1 MFKKLLDR
9 GKRLLEY
16 KRYLQLEWWYFIQ
29 KIAKLL
35 FKGDANNLFT
45 LIYEKRLE
53 LSRIIYPG
61 DHKNLAASI
70 NKLALTYKY
79 QGRLNEAEPLYA
91 EALAIRRR
99 LFIDFDHNDLAG
111 SINNLA
117 TLYQHQGKFNEA
129 EVLYDESLA
138 MYRRLFSNCDH
149 NDLAANLSNFATL
162 YQLKGEL
169 SKAEVFYEEALA
181 IRRRLFKKRNHHDL
195 AKSLNN
201 LAALY
206 QTQGKSGKAEPIFL
220 ESIKMYRRL
229 YGSIANVGFAT
240 GLNNLAAFYDS
251 QGKLAKAQQ
260 VYKEAL
266 AMKLELFG
274 DCDHHELAMTF
285 NNLAEVYRAQGNVV
299 EATPLSEKALG
310 IYRRLFGDC
319 DHPDLAMSINNLGL
333 LYCTQGEYIK
343 SEYLLEESLEMYLRL
358 FPESNHNDLAASLN
372 NWGFLQESQGELE
385 KAEHF
390 LIKALEIRR
399 RLFTDRHQPHLAI
412 TITNLAELYRSQS
425 RLSEAEPLYVEA
437 LAMYQNL
444 YKDCDHLDLAAILA
458 NITFFYI
465 DNKQQKNAF
474 CMILKATE
482 VEENALHQWF
492 GYSTEEYR
500 LGFVERNQ
508 SRLKLLV
515 SLLCQYFPDDSEK
528 VAQVAIKVARRKAF
542 AAQAEVELN
551 YQRYGDKYPDLAR
564 DFQEL
569 ATTQGKLTHLNHTY
583 YHHQESMDV
592 EDRASH
598 QQVKQTLTE
607 RIEQLERKLSANVP
621 ELRQLQQHVTLSAIF
636 AALPEHSC
644 AIEFYHFDV
653 YNFAANEWQSPQYVA
668 FILAP
673 VGNVQMV
680 KLGDARELDR
690 LIDNY
695 RDLSRD
701 SLLPS
706 FGARPTSAS
715 QQPKSKPEVD
725 DLSIDLQLSQ
735 RLLTSI
741 LDTINGEIKHLIFIP
756 DGALHTLP
764 IGNLLVGSETRLFQ
778 KVGFLGGSLSDRF
791 VCTYLSTLRE
801 LLTRT
806 DRPNRPLSA
815 PIAIGNP
822 NYDYPDSA
830 ESSPAL
836 AGAGVSTMKSMM
848 GQLGA
853 VFTPIPESQILL
865 DSLKLQLTPDA
876 QFFSQDRATETV
888 LRDAKSPKLLVILTH
903 GYLLDGDRD
912 KIQLIFKLLQCPE
925 GEELDLIQTY
935 RHLLDRDFLRL
946 LNLVGD
952 CLDKESLNGGGF
964 CRSFGEF
971 LQTEL
976 PELVD
981 RTSGHSIDPMQNHG
995 LALAGANSWLAGEK
1009 LPAEIGKGFLL
1020 ARDVAYLD
1028 LFGTEIVFLIACS
1041 SGLGDVKTG
1050 EGVFG
1055 LRRAFAIA
1063 GVKQLITSL
1072 WDVPTRPTMLLT
1084 DKFFEAYHRGVVPAI
1099 ALQTAQQYVR
1109 DISREEL
1116 AATKLGEEILA
1127 EVDRL
1132 ARCGVQIDDAD
1143 YPLRHPY
1150 FWGAW
1155 ICQGV

>member
-1 MFKKLLDR
+1 MDNNEAEQQRQELIKQGFALYQQ
-9 GKRLLEY
+9 GYIQEAMLLEERASELARTIY
-16 KRYLQLEWWYFIQ
+16 PNDHDNLATTI
-29 KIAKLL
+29 
-35 FKGDANNLFT
+35 NNLASSYNAQGKYSAAEP
-45 LIYEKRLE
+45 LYEEALAMCRRLF
-53 LSRIIYPG
+53 G
-61 DHKNLAASI
+61 DRDHDNLAASI
-70 NKLALTYKY
+70 NNLAGLYNAQGKY
-79 QGRLNEAEPLYA
+79 SAAEPLYE
-91 EALAIRRR
+91 EALSMRRR
-99 LFIDFDHNDLAG
+99 LFGDRDHNSLAT

-117 TLYQHQGKFNEA
+117 LLYNSQGKYSAAEPLYEEA
-129 EVLYDESLA
+129 LAMRRRLFADRDHHSLAASINNLAALYESQGKYSAAEPLLEEALAMRRRLFADRDHDSLATSINNLAALYKTQGKYSATEPLYEEALA
-138 MYRRLFSNCDH
+138 MYRRLFADRDH
-149 NDLAANLSNFATL
+149 DSLATSIINLTTIYIAQQQPARAFPL
-162 YQLKGEL
+162 
-169 SKAEVFYEEALA
+169 
-181 IRRRLFKKRNHHDL
+181 
-195 AKSLNN
+195 
-201 LAALY
+201 
-206 QTQGKSGKAEPIFL
+206 FL
-220 ESIKMYRRL
+220 E
-229 YGSIANVGFAT
+229 AV
-240 GLNNLAAFYDS
+240 
-251 QGKLAKAQQ
+251 
-260 VYKEAL
+260 
-266 AMKLELFG
+266 
-274 DCDHHELAMTF
+274 
-285 NNLAEVYRAQGNVV
+285 EVEDN
-299 EATPLSEKALG
+299 
-310 IYRRLFGDC
+310 I
-319 DHPDLAMSINNLGL
+319 
-333 LYCTQGEYIK
+333 
-343 SEYLLEESLEMYLRL
+343 LRQW
-358 FPESNHNDLAASLN
+358 FSYSTESNRL
-372 NWGFLQESQGELE
+372 GFIE
-385 KAEHF
+385 KM
-390 LIKALEIRR
+390 
-399 RLFTDRHQPHLAI
+399 
-412 TITNLAELYRSQS
+412 QS
-425 RLSEAEPLYVEA
+425 RLE
-437 LAMYQNL
+437 
-444 YKDCDHLDLAAILA
+444 
-458 NITFFYI
+458 
-465 DNKQQKNAF
+465 
-474 CMILKATE
+474 
-482 VEENALHQWF
+482 
-492 GYSTEEYR
+492 
-500 LGFVERNQ
+500 
-508 SRLKLLV
+508 LLV
-515 SLLCQYFPDDSEK
+515 SFVCQYFPDDSEK
-528 VAQVAIKVARRKAF
+528 IAQVAIAVARRKAF

-551 YQRYGDKYPDLAR
+551 YQRYGDKYPDLAE

-569 ATTQGKLTHLNHTY
+569 ATAQGKLTHLNHTY
-583 YHHQESMDV
+583 SHHQNSMDV

-621 ELRQLQQHVTLSAIF
+621 ELRQLQQNVTLPAIL

-644 AIEFYHFDV
+644 AIEFYRFDV
-653 YNFAANEWQSPQYVA
+653 YNFDAPKGEKWQAPQYVA
-668 FILAP
+668 FIIAP
-673 VGNVQMV
+673 VGNVRMV

-715 QQPKSKPEVD
+715 QQRKPAPEVD

-735 RLLTSI
+735 RLLTPILESI
-741 LDTINGEIKHLIFIP
+741 DLETKQLIFIP

-764 IGNLLVGSETRLFQ
+764 IGNLLVGQETRLFE
-778 KVGFLGGSLSDRF
+778 KVGFLGGSLSDQF
-791 VCTYLSTLRE
+791 VCSYLSTLRE

-806 DRPNRPLSA
+806 DRPNRPLGA

-830 ESSPAL
+830 EASPAL

-853 VFTPIPESQILL
+853 VFTPIPESQLLL

-888 LRDAKSPKLLVILTH
+888 LRAAKSPKLLVILTH

-912 KIQLIFKLLQCPE
+912 KIQLIFNLLQCSE

-935 RHLLDRDFLRL
+935 SHLIDRDFLRL

-952 CLDKESLNGGGF
+952 YLDKESLNGGGF
-964 CRSFGEF
+964 CRSFGEA
-971 LQTEL
+971 LRTQL

-981 RTSGHSIDPMQNHG
+981 RTSAHSIDPMQNHG

-1028 LFGTEIVFLIACS
+1028 LLGTEIVFLIACS

-1084 DKFFEAYHRGVVPAI
+1084 DKFFEAYHRGIVPAI

-1116 AATKLGEEILA
+1116 AATKLGEEILV
-1127 EVDRL
+1127 EVDQL
-1132 ARCGVQIDDAD
+1132 ARCGVQLDDPD

-1155 ICQGV
+1155 ICQGI

>member
-1 MFKKLLDR
+1 MFKKLFR
-9 GKRLLEY
+9 GLIGLFQRKSHAEIEWIKLNKQVFEIYTQGDIHLAVPFAEQALELA
-16 KRYLQLEWWYFIQ
+16 RSIYL
-29 KIAKLL
+29 
-35 FKGDANNLFT
+35 GDHDNLATSINNLAE
-45 LIYEKRLE
+45 LYKSQGKYSAAEPLYEEALAICRRLFADRDHNSLATSINNLASLYE
-53 LSRIIYPG
+53 SQGKYSAAEPLYEEALAMRRRLFADRDHNSLAASIINLAALYESQGKYSAAEPLYEEALAMWRRLFADR
-61 DHKNLAASI
+61 DHDNLAASI
-70 NKLALTYKY
+70 NNLAALYKS
-79 QGRLNEAEPLYA
+79 QGKYSAAEPL
-91 EALAIRRR
+91 L
-99 LFIDFDHNDLAG
+99 
-111 SINNLA
+111 
-117 TLYQHQGKFNEA
+117 
-129 EVLYDESLA
+129 
-138 MYRRLFSNCDH
+138 
-149 NDLAANLSNFATL
+149 
-162 YQLKGEL
+162 
-169 SKAEVFYEEALA
+169 EEALA
-181 IRRRLFKKRNHHDL
+181 MCRRLFADRDHDSL
-195 AKSLNN
+195 AASINN

-206 QTQGKSGKAEPIFL
+206 E
-220 ESIKMYRRL
+220 
-229 YGSIANVGFAT
+229 
-240 GLNNLAAFYDS
+240 S
-251 QGKLAKAQQ
+251 QGKYSAAEPLFE
-260 VYKEAL
+260 EAL
-266 AMKLELFG
+266 AM
-274 DCDHHELAMTF
+274 C
-285 NNLAEVYRAQGNVV
+285 
-299 EATPLSEKALG
+299 
-310 IYRRLFGDC
+310 RRLFADR
-319 DHPDLAMSINNLGL
+319 DHDNLAASINNLAS
-333 LYCTQGEYIK
+333 LYISQQQLEK
-343 SEYLLEESLEMYLRL
+343 SFPLRL
-358 FPESNHNDLAASLN
+358 EAVEVEDNILRQWFSYSTESNRL
-372 NWGFLQESQGELE
+372 GFIE
-385 KAEHF
+385 KM
-390 LIKALEIRR
+390 
-399 RLFTDRHQPHLAI
+399 
-412 TITNLAELYRSQS
+412 QS
-425 RLSEAEPLYVEA
+425 RLE
-437 LAMYQNL
+437 
-444 YKDCDHLDLAAILA
+444 
-458 NITFFYI
+458 
-465 DNKQQKNAF
+465 
-474 CMILKATE
+474 
-482 VEENALHQWF
+482 
-492 GYSTEEYR
+492 G
-500 LGFVERNQ
+500 
-508 SRLKLLV
+508 LV
-515 SLLCQYFPDDSEK
+515 SFLCQYFPDDSEK
-528 VAQVAIKVARRKAF
+528 IAQVAIAVARRKAF

-551 YQRYGDKYPDLAR
+551 YQRYGDKYPDLAG

-569 ATTQGKLTHLNHTY
+569 ATTQGKLTHINHTY
-583 YHHQESMDV
+583 SHHQDSMDA
-592 EDRASH
+592 EERASH

-621 ELRQLQQHVTLSAIF
+621 ELRQLQQNVTLPAIL

-644 AIEFYHFDV
+644 AIEFYRFDV
-653 YNFAANEWQSPQYVA
+653 HNFGANEWQAPQYVA

-673 VGNVQMV
+673 GGNVRMV
-680 KLGDARELDR
+680 KLGDARELDE

-706 FGARPTSAS
+706 FGARPNSAS
-715 QQPKSKPEVD
+715 QQPKPKPEVEN
-725 DLSIDLQLSQ
+725 LSIDLQLSQ
-735 RLLTSI
+735 RLLTPILESI
-741 LDTINGEIKHLIFIP
+741 DLETKQLIFIP

-764 IGNLLVGSETRLFQ
+764 IGSLLVGSETRLFE

-806 DRPNRPLSA
+806 DRPNRPLGA

-830 ESSPAL
+830 EASPTL

-853 VFTPIPESQILL
+853 VFTPIPESQLLL

-912 KIQLIFKLLQCPE
+912 KIQLIFNLLQCPS
-925 GEELDLIQTY
+925 GEESDLIQTY
-935 RHLLDRDFLRL
+935 SHLLDRQFMKL
-946 LNLVGD
+946 LNAIGD
-952 CLDKESLNGGGF
+952 WLDKQAPNQGNF
-964 CRSFGEF
+964 CRSFGEA
-971 LQTEL
+971 LRTQL

-981 RTSGHSIDPMQNHG
+981 RTSAHSIDPMQNHG
-995 LALAGANSWLAGEK
+995 LALAGANSWLASEK

-1028 LFGTEIVFLIACS
+1028 LLGTEIVFLIACS

-1116 AATKLGEEILA
+1116 AATKLGEEILV